1 MVKIIFVV
9 TVPDFF
15 SRDPLQIHLDFLK

>member
-1 MVKIIFVV
+1 MVKNIFVV
-9 TVPDFF
+9 TVPDFS